1 MENPVDPTGTP
12 DLSINVMV
20 FDIVDV
26 IVNQPAHL
34 AFTTMFLLFF
44 MLLFYVIFDLIV
56 NIQVWNCESS
66 WRITH
71 APLQLCMLRDR
82 TRWKSPV
89 NKGTHTQ
96 FNKYRGTYTNKTIQ
110 TKRETKAK
118 THTQRHLQLCM
129 LHDSGRWKSPVNKGT
144 NTQTWYKIENQELSR
159 VCNSWPEWLWKER

>member
-34 AFTTMFLLFF
+34 AFTTMLFC

-66 WRITH
+66 WRITQ
-71 APLQLCMLRDR
+71 AAASSALYVAWPDQV
-82 TRWKSPV
+82 KI
-89 NKGTHTQ
+89 
-96 FNKYRGTYTNKTIQ
+96 YR
-110 TKRETKAK
+110 E
-118 THTQRHLQLCM
+118 QRH
-129 LHDSGRWKSPVNKGT
+129 T
-144 NTQTWYKIENQELSR
+144 I
-159 VCNSWPEWLWKER
+159 